1 MSSAGGARIV
11 GLTRELLNKWN
22 QSKDSWRDSKAMEFE
37 KKFLDELQAS
47 ASHAATGI
55 DNLDRIMRNIRSE
68 CE

>member
-22 QSKDSWRDSKAMEFE
+22 QSKESWRDTKALEFE
-37 KKFLDELQAS
+37 KKFMDELEAS
-47 ASHAATGI
+47 ASHASTGI

>member
-22 QSKDSWRDSKAMEFE
+22 QSKDSWRDAKALEFE
-37 KKFLDELQAS
+37 KKFLDELEAS
-47 ASHAATGI
+47 ADHASTGI
-55 DNLDRIMRNIRSE
+55 ENLERIIRNIRSE

>member
-22 QSKDSWRDSKAMEFE
+22 QSKDSWRDTKATEFE
-37 KKFLDELQAS
+37 KRFMDELEAS
-47 ASHAATGI
+47 ANHASTGI
-55 DNLDRIMRNIRSE
+55 DNLERIIQNIRSE

>member
-22 QSKDSWRDSKAMEFE
+22 QSKESWRDVKALEFE
-37 KKFLDELQAS
+37 KKFMDELESS
-47 ASHAATGI
+47 ASHASSGI
-55 DNLDRIMRNIRSE
+55 DNLERIILNIRNE

>member
-22 QSKDSWRDSKAMEFE
+22 QSKDSWRDTKATEFE
-37 KKFLDELQAS
+37 KRFMDELEAS
-47 ASHAATGI
+47 ANHASTGI
-55 DNLDRIMRNIRSE
+55 DNLERIIRNIRSE

>member
-22 QSKDSWRDSKAMEFE
+22 QSKDSWRDSKALEFE
-37 KKFLDELQAS
+37 KKFMNELEAT
-47 ASHAATGI
+47 ASHASTGME
-55 DNLDRIMRNIRSE
+55 NLERIIRNIRNE

>member
-22 QSKDSWRDSKAMEFE
+22 RSKDSWRDSKALEFE
-37 KKFLDELQAS
+37 KKFMDELESS
-47 ASHAATGI
+47 ASHASSGME
-55 DNLDRIMRNIRSE
+55 NLERIIRNIRSE